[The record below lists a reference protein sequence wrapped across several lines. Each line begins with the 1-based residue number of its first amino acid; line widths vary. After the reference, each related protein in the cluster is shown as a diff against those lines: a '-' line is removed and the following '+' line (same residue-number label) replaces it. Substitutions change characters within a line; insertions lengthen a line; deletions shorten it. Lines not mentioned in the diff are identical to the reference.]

1 MDRRSPFAIGVER
14 AAAAVAIAIEKP
26 RRRADP
32 LSGYHHRITEPIL
45 GGIGLLILRAEV
57 PAASTDLRGLAVSV
71 ERTAAAVAI
80 AIAVPKGRASPASG
94 YAPGVNAVFSVG
106 AVSVIQ
112 ARDALAPEVVIAKR
126 TVGGDRTIVIDAALR
141 RRHVAVPVF
150 VGVYRQPEFVAGLS
164 VVAMAVLGTL
174 AVDVRCAATAVA

>member
-26 RRRADP
+26 RCWADP

-71 ERTAAAVAI
+71 ARPAAAVAI
-80 AIAVPKGRASPASG
+80 AIAVPMGRADPDGGIAQCLKH
-94 YAPGVNAVFSVG
+94 VF
-106 AVSVIQ
+106 
-112 ARDALAPEVVIAKR
+112 
-126 TVGGDRTIVIDAALR
+126 TIR
-141 RRHVAVPVF
+141 RM
-150 VGVYRQPEFVAGLS
+150 LS
-164 VVAMAVLGTL
+164 
-174 AVDVRCAATAVA
+174 